1 MNFASPIFLFA
12 FLPLVLIAYHLLRPI
27 RAKNVL
33 LIAAGLVFYAFG
45 DLRHLPLLLASCAL
59 HYGVGLALM
68 RARRG
73 RRLLLAACVTVD
85 LAVLAAYKWHGALPL
100 GISFYTFQAISYIVD
115 VSRAP
120 QSGTRSFRRALQYLT
135 FFPQLTAGPLMRFSE
150 VQPLLDTRHVTWDG
164 AFDGCSRFI
173 CGLAKKL
180 LLAAAAAQLANAVYA
195 QTSFDA
201 LCAWTGAVCYCLQL
215 YFDFSGYCDMAT
227 GVGLMFNIK
236 IPINFNSPYKS
247 LNIREFWQRWHIT
260 LSRFLTTYIYFPL
273 GGSRKGMARTCV
285 NLMIVFLLSGLWHGA
300 GWLFLLW
307 GLMHGAASVLYRLF
321 RKPYDRLHPALQ
333 WLVNFG
339 FIVVAW
345 VFFRA
350 TSLTDALAIVKSM
363 LMMNFGPLRDS
374 ITSAFALP
382 GGFHEGYNAI
392 YMMIWYAASL
402 FACLGLRNTYEKTMD
417 FHPTLC
423 NALTTVLMIVYCTL
437 SLSSVS
443 VFLYFNF

>member
-85 LAVLAAYKWHGALPL
+85 LAVLAAYKWRGVLPL

-164 AFDGCSRFI
+164 R
-173 CGLAKKL
+173 
-180 LLAAAAAQLANAVYA
+180 V
-195 QTSFDA
+195 
-201 LCAWTGAVCYCLQL
+201 
-215 YFDFSGYCDMAT
+215 
-227 GVGLMFNIK
+227 
-236 IPINFNSPYKS
+236 
-247 LNIREFWQRWHIT
+247 
-260 LSRFLTTYIYFPL
+260 
-273 GGSRKGMARTCV
+273 
-285 NLMIVFLLSGLWHGA
+285 
-300 GWLFLLW
+300 
-307 GLMHGAASVLYRLF
+307 
-321 RKPYDRLHPALQ
+321 
-333 WLVNFG
+333 
-339 FIVVAW
+339 
-345 VFFRA
+345 
-350 TSLTDALAIVKSM
+350 
-363 LMMNFGPLRDS
+363 
-374 ITSAFALP
+374 
-382 GGFHEGYNAI
+382 
-392 YMMIWYAASL
+392 
-402 FACLGLRNTYEKTMD
+402 
-417 FHPTLC
+417 
-423 NALTTVLMIVYCTL
+423 
-437 SLSSVS
+437 
-443 VFLYFNF
+443 

>member
-85 LAVLAAYKWHGALPL
+85 LAVLAAYKWRGALPL

-180 LLAAAAAQLANAVYA
+180 LLNATHPRY
-195 QTSFDA
+195 
-201 LCAWTGAVCYCLQL
+201 
-215 YFDFSGYCDMAT
+215 
-227 GVGLMFNIK
+227 
-236 IPINFNSPYKS
+236 PIS
-247 LNIREFWQRWHIT
+247 HIA
-260 LSRFLTTYIYFPL
+260 Y
-273 GGSRKGMARTCV
+273 
-285 NLMIVFLLSGLWHGA
+285 LSGFYDVGYFSRVFKKLEGVSPTE
-300 GWLFLLW
+300 FS
-307 GLMHGAASVLYRLF
+307 ASPSGNN
-321 RKPYDRLHPALQ
+321 K
-333 WLVNFG
+333 
-339 FIVVAW
+339 
-345 VFFRA
+345 
-350 TSLTDALAIVKSM
+350 VK
-363 LMMNFGPLRDS
+363 
-374 ITSAFALP
+374 
-382 GGFHEGYNAI
+382 
-392 YMMIWYAASL
+392 
-402 FACLGLRNTYEKTMD
+402 
-417 FHPTLC
+417 
-423 NALTTVLMIVYCTL
+423 
-437 SLSSVS
+437 
-443 VFLYFNF
+443 

>member
-85 LAVLAAYKWHGALPL
+85 LAVLAAYKWRGALPL

-215 YFDFSGYCDMAT
+215 YFDFSGYSDMAI
-227 GVGLMFNIK
+227 GLGK
-236 IPINFNSPYKS
+236 IFGFTFAENFNYPYIS
-247 LNIREFWQRWHIT
+247 RSVTEFWRRWHMSLGSWFRDYVYIPMGGNRVAPARRYLNILVVWM
-260 LSRFLTTYIYFPL
+260 LT
-273 GGSRKGMARTCV
+273 
-285 NLMIVFLLSGLWHGA
+285 GLWHGA
-300 GWLFLLW
+300 DWNFVLW
-307 GLMHGAASVLYRLF
+307 GLFFAVFLILEKGFLLKPLQKLPVLSHLYTLLLVAVSFVIFDSAGLSEAAAHLGRMFGAGGVPLATGEALYYLGSYAVTFIIAIIGATPYPTRWMNRLSEGPKTGRVLAVAA
-321 RKPYDRLHPALQ
+321 PVALMALLAVVTAY
-333 WLVNFG
+333 LVDGSFN
-339 FIVVAW
+339 
-345 VFFRA
+345 
-350 TSLTDALAIVKSM
+350 
-363 LMMNFGPLRDS
+363 P
-374 ITSAFALP
+374 
-382 GGFHEGYNAI
+382 
-392 YMMIWYAASL
+392 
-402 FACLGLRNTYEKTMD
+402 
-417 FHPTLC
+417 
-423 NALTTVLMIVYCTL
+423 
-437 SLSSVS
+437 
-443 VFLYFNF
+443 FLYFRF

>member
-173 CGLAKKL
+173 CGLAK
-180 LLAAAAAQLANAVYA
+180 
-195 QTSFDA
+195 S
-201 LCAWTGAVCYCLQL
+201 CC
-215 YFDFSGYCDMAT
+215 
-227 GVGLMFNIK
+227 
-236 IPINFNSPYKS
+236 
-247 LNIREFWQRWHIT
+247 WQQRPR
-260 LSRFLTTYIYFPL
+260 S
-273 GGSRKGMARTCV
+273 
-285 NLMIVFLLSGLWHGA
+285 
-300 GWLFLLW
+300 
-307 GLMHGAASVLYRLF
+307 
-321 RKPYDRLHPALQ
+321 
-333 WLVNFG
+333 
-339 FIVVAW
+339 
-345 VFFRA
+345 
-350 TSLTDALAIVKSM
+350 
-363 LMMNFGPLRDS
+363 
-374 ITSAFALP
+374 
-382 GGFHEGYNAI
+382 
-392 YMMIWYAASL
+392 
-402 FACLGLRNTYEKTMD
+402 
-417 FHPTLC
+417 
-423 NALTTVLMIVYCTL
+423 
-437 SLSSVS
+437 
-443 VFLYFNF
+443 

>member
-85 LAVLAAYKWHGALPL
+85 LAVLAAYKWRGALPL

-180 LLAAAAAQLANAVYA
+180 LLAAAAAQLTNAVYA

-215 YFDFSGYCDMAT
+215 YFDFSGYSDMA
-227 GVGLMFNIK
+227 VGLGLLFGIRL
-236 IPINFNSPYKS
+236 PENFRYPYCADS
-247 LNIREFWQRWHIT
+247 ITDFWRRWHIS
-260 LSRFLTTYIYFPL
+260 LSAWFRDYLYIPL
-273 GGSRKGMARTCV
+273 GGNRKGKGRQ
-285 NLMIVFLLSGLWHGA
+285 LLNILLVWLATGLWHGA
-300 GWLFLLW
+300 DWTFVLWGLLYAALLSAEKLFLLR
-307 GLMHGAASVLYRLF
+307 GLKKLRVLNHIYVLLFVTLGFVLFDADSVRSAAASVCAMFGGGGLPLAGQESLYALRSGAVLLLSAAVGATPLPRRLITAVQQKQAGRAVLAVLEPVGLCLLLAVCTAF
-321 RKPYDRLHPALQ
+321 
-333 WLVNFG
+333 LVDGSFN
-339 FIVVAW
+339 
-345 VFFRA
+345 
-350 TSLTDALAIVKSM
+350 
-363 LMMNFGPLRDS
+363 P
-374 ITSAFALP
+374 
-382 GGFHEGYNAI
+382 
-392 YMMIWYAASL
+392 
-402 FACLGLRNTYEKTMD
+402 
-417 FHPTLC
+417 
-423 NALTTVLMIVYCTL
+423 
-437 SLSSVS
+437 
-443 VFLYFNF
+443 FLYFRF

>member
-33 LIAAGLVFYAFG
+33 LIAAGLGFYAFG

-85 LAVLAAYKWHGALPL
+85 LAVLAAYKWRGVLPL

-215 YFDFSGYCDMAT
+215 YFDFSGYSDMA
-227 GVGLMFNIK
+227 VGLGLLFGIRL
-236 IPINFNSPYKS
+236 PENFRYPYCADS
-247 LNIREFWQRWHIT
+247 ITDFWRRWHIS
-260 LSRFLTTYIYFPL
+260 LSAWFRDYLYIPL
-273 GGSRKGMARTCV
+273 GGNRKGILRTMA
-285 NLMIVFLLSGLWHGA
+285 NKLLVFLATGLWHGA
-300 GWLFLLW
+300 DWTFVLWGLLYAALLTAEKLFLLR
-307 GLMHGAASVLYRLF
+307 GLKKLRVLNHIYVLLFVTLGFVLFDADSVRF
-321 RKPYDRLHPALQ
+321 PA
-333 WLVNFG
+333 W
-339 FIVVAW
+339 
-345 VFFRA
+345 
-350 TSLTDALAIVKSM
+350 
-363 LMMNFGPLRDS
+363 P
-374 ITSAFALP
+374 P
-382 GGFHEGYNAI
+382 
-392 YMMIWYAASL
+392 
-402 FACLGLRNTYEKTMD
+402 
-417 FHPTLC
+417 
-423 NALTTVLMIVYCTL
+423 
-437 SLSSVS
+437 
-443 VFLYFNF
+443 

>member
-85 LAVLAAYKWHGALPL
+85 LAVLAAYKWRGALPL

-215 YFDFSGYCDMAT
+215 YFDFSGYSDMA
-227 GVGLMFNIK
+227 VGLGLLFGIRL
-236 IPINFNSPYKS
+236 PENFRYPYCAGS
-247 LNIREFWQRWHIT
+247 ITEFWRRWHIS
-260 LSRFLTTYIYFPL
+260 LGSWFRDYLYIPL
-273 GGSRKGMARTCV
+273 GGNRKGKGRQ
-285 NLMIVFLLSGLWHGA
+285 LLNILLVWLATGLWHGA
-300 GWLFLLW
+300 DWTFVLWGLLYAALLTAEKLFLLR
-307 GLMHGAASVLYRLF
+307 GLKKLRVLNHIYVLLFVTLGFVLFDADSVRSAAASVCAMFGGGGLPLAGQESLYALRSGAVLLLSAAVGATPLPRRLITAVQQKQAGRAVLAVLEPVGLCLLLAVCTAF
-321 RKPYDRLHPALQ
+321 
-333 WLVNFG
+333 LVDGSFN
-339 FIVVAW
+339 
-345 VFFRA
+345 
-350 TSLTDALAIVKSM
+350 
-363 LMMNFGPLRDS
+363 P
-374 ITSAFALP
+374 
-382 GGFHEGYNAI
+382 
-392 YMMIWYAASL
+392 
-402 FACLGLRNTYEKTMD
+402 
-417 FHPTLC
+417 
-423 NALTTVLMIVYCTL
+423 
-437 SLSSVS
+437 
-443 VFLYFNF
+443 FLYFRF

>member
-45 DLRHLPLLLASCAL
+45 DLRHLPLLLAFCAL

-85 LAVLAAYKWHGALPL
+85 LAVLAAYKWRGALPL

-215 YFDFSGYCDMAT
+215 YFDFSGYSDMA
-227 GVGLMFNIK
+227 VGL
-236 IPINFNSPYKS
+236 
-247 LNIREFWQRWHIT
+247 
-260 LSRFLTTYIYFPL
+260 
-273 GGSRKGMARTCV
+273 G
-285 NLMIVFLLSGLWHGA
+285 LLSGC
-300 GWLFLLW
+300 
-307 GLMHGAASVLYRLF
+307 
-321 RKPYDRLHPALQ
+321 RK
-333 WLVNFG
+333 
-339 FIVVAW
+339 
-345 VFFRA
+345 
-350 TSLTDALAIVKSM
+350 
-363 LMMNFGPLRDS
+363 
-374 ITSAFALP
+374 TSAIPTVPTASRTS
-382 GGFHEGYNAI
+382 GGGGTFRCPHGSAIISISRWAATARGYCARWRTNCSCF
-392 YMMIWYAASL
+392 WQP
-402 FACLGLRNTYEKTMD
+402 ACGTERAGRSYSGACGMG
-417 FHPTLC
+417 F
-423 NALTTVLMIVYCTL
+423 
-437 SLSSVS
+437 
-443 VFLYFNF
+443 

>member
-85 LAVLAAYKWHGALPL
+85 LAVLAAYKWRGALPL

-215 YFDFSGYCDMAT
+215 YFDFSGYSDMAI
-227 GVGLMFNIK
+227 GLGLILGFHF
-236 IPINFNSPYKS
+236 PENFRYPYCS
-247 LNIREFWQRWHIT
+247 ASITEFWRRWHIS
-260 LSRFLTTYIYFPL
+260 LGAWFRDYLYIPL
-273 GGSRKGMARTCV
+273 GGSHVKPVRWIFNIFLVWMATG
-285 NLMIVFLLSGLWHGA
+285 FWHGA
-300 GWLFLLW
+300 AWNFILW
-307 GLMHGAASVLYRLF
+307 GLMYAVLLLIEKAWLLPYLKKHKIVGHLHVLF
-321 RKPYDRLHPALQ
+321 FVLI
-333 WLVNFG
+333 G
-339 FIVVAW
+339 FVL
-345 VFFRA
+345 F
-350 TSLTDALAIVKSM
+350 DA
-363 LMMNFGPLRDS
+363 
-374 ITSAFALP
+374 
-382 GGFHEGYNAI
+382 
-392 YMMIWYAASL
+392 
-402 FACLGLRNTYEKTMD
+402 
-417 FHPTLC
+417 
-423 NALTTVLMIVYCTL
+423 
-437 SLSSVS
+437 SSVADFWDCIVS
-443 VFLYFNF
+443 MFGGGQIKPVTTESLYYLKSYAVIILTAVIGATPLPARLYGRLQKKKGLKQTLDIAEILLLVMLLLLCVAFLVDGSFNPFLYFRF